1 MRNLRHSA
9 RVVGLLAFIIGI
21 AYAATAIAQIA
32 DEAPVHLKVREKAPL
47 SNVATE
53 AMFAHTKPIRSDVN
67 VVLVPVTVTDAKN
80 RPVLTLQKDKFLLY
94 EGEQL
99 QNIQYFSTDDGPIS
113 IGILLDLSKSMSN
126 KIDLAR
132 EALGEFFKTAN
143 PEDDYFVV
151 TFADRPQLI
160 ADTTQ
165 SIGTIRG
172 KLAEAVPSGHTAML
186 DAIYL
191 GLNKSRHS
199 RYKRRALLIISDGG
213 DNCSRY
219 RTREIKSMVQESD
232 VEIYAIGIFD
242 SIFKTPEE
250 WAGKKLLTDITA
262 ATGGHTVSIGNPKQL
277 PEVAA
282 AISLEMRSQYILGYH
297 PSNSALDGS
306 WRKIKVRLAP
316 AATPEPAQVYAK
328 RGYQA
333 PGK

>member
-1 MRNLRHSA
+1 MRNRRHCP
-9 RVVGLLAFIIGI
+9 RVVAALLLSIISF
-21 AYAATAIAQIA
+21 ACASFVVAQE
-32 DEAPVHLKVREKAPL
+32 DEAPVHLSIREK
-47 SNVATE
+47 VAVPKVSE
-53 AMFAHTKPIRSDVN
+53 QGMFAHTKPIRSDVN

-80 RPVLTLQKDKFLLY
+80 RPVLSLPKDKFLLY

-99 QNIQYFSTDDGPIS
+99 QNIRYFSAEDGPIS
-113 IGILLDLSKSMSN
+113 IGILLDLSKSMTN

-165 SIGTIRG
+165 SIGTIRA
-172 KLAEAVPSGHTAML
+172 KLAQAVPSGHTAML

-191 GLNKSRHS
+191 ALNKSRHA
-199 RYKRRALLIISDGG
+199 RFKRRALLIISDGG

-219 RTREIKSMVQESD
+219 RSREIKSMVQESD

-250 WAGKKLLTDITA
+250 WAGKKLLTEITE
-262 ATGGHTVSIGNPKQL
+262 ATGGHTVSLGNAKTL

-282 AISLEMRSQYILGYH
+282 AISLELRSQYILGYE
-297 PSNSALDGS
+297 PSNTAQDGS

-316 AATPEPAQVYAK
+316 QATPQPAQVYAK

>member
-1 MRNLRHSA
+1 MRHSTVRL
-9 RVVGLLAFIIGI
+9 RVAAAALSLVTACFALLLVPGAAGQREDDVHLTPREKPAQVAGQALLA
-21 AYAATAIAQIA
+21 
-32 DEAPVHLKVREKAPL
+32 H
-47 SNVATE
+47 S
-53 AMFAHTKPIRSDVN
+53 KPIRSDVN
-67 VVLVPVTVTDAKN
+67 VVLVPVTVTDAKS
-80 RPVLTLQKDKFLLY
+80 RPLVSLGKDNFLLY

-99 QNIQYFSTDDGPIS
+99 QNIRYFSLEDVPIS
-113 IGILLDLSKSMSN
+113 IGVLLDLSKSMSN

-151 TFADRPQLI
+151 TFADRPQVL

-165 SIGTIRG
+165 SVGTIRA
-172 KLAEAVPSGHTAML
+172 KLADAVASGHTALL

-191 GLNKSRHS
+191 GLNKLRHA

-219 RTREIKSMVQESD
+219 RTREIKSLVQESD

-250 WAGKKLLTDITA
+250 WAGKRLLSEITQ
-262 ATGGHTVSIGNPKQL
+262 ATGGHTVALGNARQL

-282 AISLEMRSQYILGYH
+282 AISLELRSQYVLGYQ
-297 PSNSALDGS
+297 PSNTARDGS

-316 AATPEPAQVYAK
+316 SATPEPAQVYAK
-328 RGYQA
+328 HGYQA
-333 PGK
+333 PEK